1 MYFKAL
7 AQPAAPICAL
17 SMQALKADAEYE
29 LTTYLPAQ
37 RTSMDFGGETRQTL
51 VGQRFYGDEL
61 MYSGLSVEKI
71 DTDFA
76 GFLWVFERQD

>member
-1 MYFKAL
+1 MYFKTL
-7 AQPAAPICAL
+7 ATPATPIRTL
-17 SMQALKADAEYE
+17 NLQALDQEAEYE

-37 RTSMDFGGETRQTL
+37 RTSMDFGGEARSNL
-51 VGQRFYGDEL
+51 VGQCFYGDEL

-76 GFLWVFERQD
+76 GFLWVFDRK